1 MKNLTWRNYFDLSLL
16 SYFDVYEGNETVEDL
31 IISILLDQK
40 LIEDYKD
47 DVMFQMNVESIRHIY
62 PKEYRDVRIVEVF
75 DDNAQSGVYLMRLLW
90 RDCEIIS
97 IRGSEELDE
106 KHGTT
111 GWQDWKDNFDMY
123 LPGPT
128 LQQLVTL
135 HYIHGLDPNRKRTI
149 TGHSKGGNLAIFSA
163 MCAGKALFDSIEQ
176 IIAFNAPGITDSL
189 MEDYALRVNDHA
201 FLEKVTLIENEH
213 DCISSFFHHVKSPII
228 VKSNTGGNTI
238 RQLYENHQLHTMI
251 LEEDSFL
258 AVDRKSTM
266 PRLVH
271 HFIND
276 FFVKLSPQRLQAI
289 VNGMGEYF
297 NSGLS
302 KQELYRVLIY
312 QISKYTNLFDEL
324 SYDEVSNITFQALIE
339 RRKTRYVMEKIR
351 QLTPDGGITIV
362 FQRWK
367 EESPFTSFDVRRIT
381 NALIENY
388 ETTIA
393 SHSLPLKSIIS
404 ENNRR
409 IMEAIKHMQ
418 KQEREDNEDPVSV
431 RNQLQ
436 N

>member
-1 MKNLTWRNYFDLSLL
+1 MRMKNLTWRNYFDLSLL

-31 IISILLDQK
+31 ILDILLDHQ

-47 DVMFQMNVESIRHIY
+47 DVMFQMNLESIRHIY
-62 PKEYRDVRIVEVF
+62 PREYRDVRIVEVF
-75 DDNAQSGVYLMRLLW
+75 DDNANSGVYLMRLAW

-97 IRGSEELDE
+97 IRGSEELDD

-135 HYIHGLDPNRKRTI
+135 HYIHQLDPNVRRTV
-149 TGHSKGGNLAIFSA
+149 TGHSKGGNLSIYVA

-176 IIAFNAPGITDSL
+176 IVAFNAPGITDSL
-189 MEDYALRVNDHA
+189 MQDYAIRIQDHD
-201 FLEKVTLIENEH
+201 FQEKVTLIENEH
-213 DCISSFFHHVKSPII
+213 DCISSFFHHVKTPII
-228 VKSNTGGNTI
+228 VKSNTAGNTL

-251 LEEDSFL
+251 IEGDGFI
-258 AVDRKSTM
+258 ATDRKSTM

-276 FFVKLSPQRLQAI
+276 FFVKMSTTRLQAI
-289 VNGMGEYF
+289 VNGMDEYF

-324 SYDEVSNITFQALIE
+324 SYDEVSNITFQDLIE
-339 RRKTRYVMEKIR
+339 RRKSRYVMQKIKE
-351 QLTPDGGITIV
+351 LTPDESITIV
-362 FQRWK
+362 FRRWK
-367 EESPFTSFDVRRIT
+367 EESPLANFDVKKIT
-381 NALIENY
+381 NLFIENY

-393 SHSLPLKSIIS
+393 SHTLPLKAVIT

-409 IMEAIKHMQ
+409 IMETL
-418 KQEREDNEDPVSV
+418 KQFQINRDSSSSEEEVH
-431 RNQLQ
+431 
-436 N
+436 